1 MSMYGLIDCN
11 NFFASCE
18 RVFRPELAHKPV
30 AVLSNNDGCI
40 VARSQE
46 VRELGIPMAVPLFKV
61 RDIVRANKV
70 QLFSANFELYGD
82 ISQRIISILREI
94 TPLIEVYSIDESFID
109 MSELP
114 INDYEKWAYE
124 LRDRVMREVGVPVS
138 VGVAGTKTLAKVA
151 GTYAKTHGDGVYII
165 DDEQHRTELLK
176 DLPIEDIWGV
186 GWRTSPKLRDMGVSK
201 AIQLTEASDAWLRTQ
216 FNISG
221 LKMVD
226 ELRGLPRLS
235 FGDKSDQR
243 KTIMRSRSFG
253 HKVRAYHQ
261 LESAVATFVA
271 RAAAQLRAQG
281 SVCKGVTTHLSGGKH
296 DDDDTTRRWGN
307 HTVTL
312 GEMTADT
319 GLLITAA
326 LAGLEAIYDPEG
338 SYQKAGITLVGI
350 QSVEAWQLSLL
361 SGHDG
366 RDGSVKR
373 MQAMDQLNTRY
384 GSGTIWHASES
395 RARASWQSKREHR
408 SPRYTTNLAE
418 LPILHG

>member
-1 MSMYGLIDCN
+1 MSMYALVDCN

-30 AVLSNNDGCI
+30 LVLSNNDGCV

-46 VRELGIPMAVPLFKV
+46 VRDLGIPMGVPLFKV
-61 RDIVRANKV
+61 RDIVHANRV
-70 QLFSANFELYGD
+70 NLFSANFEFYGD
-82 ISQRIISILREI
+82 VSQRIVLILREI
-94 TPLIEVYSIDESFID
+94 TPLIEVHSIDESFID
-109 MSELP
+109 LSELI
-114 INDYEKWAYE
+114 INDYDAWAHE
-124 LRDRVMREVGVPVS
+124 LRNRVMREIGVPVS

-151 GTYAKTHGDGVYII
+151 STYAKTHGDGVYVINN
-165 DDEQHRTELLK
+165 ESHRIEILS

-186 GWRTSPKLRDMGVSK
+186 GWRTTPKLRDMGVSR
-201 AIQLTEASDAWLRTQ
+201 AIQLTEASDAWLKTQ
-216 FNISG
+216 FNITG
-221 LKMVD
+221 LRMVD
-226 ELRGLPRLS
+226 ELRGQPRLQ

-271 RAAAQLRAQG
+271 QAASRLRAQG
-281 SVCKGVTTHLSGGKH
+281 SVCRGITTHLAGSKH
-296 DDDDTTRRWGN
+296 DEIIERRWGN

-312 GEMTADT
+312 REMTADT

-338 SYQKAGITLVGI
+338 SYQKAGITLGGI
-350 QSVEAWQLSLL
+350 QSVESWQLSLL
-361 SGHDG
+361 ESSD

-373 MQAMDQLNTRY
+373 MKAIDQLNKRY

-395 RARASWQSKREHR
+395 RSTATWQSKREHR
-408 SPRYTTNLAE
+408 SPRYTTNVAE
-418 LPILHG
+418 LPVLHA